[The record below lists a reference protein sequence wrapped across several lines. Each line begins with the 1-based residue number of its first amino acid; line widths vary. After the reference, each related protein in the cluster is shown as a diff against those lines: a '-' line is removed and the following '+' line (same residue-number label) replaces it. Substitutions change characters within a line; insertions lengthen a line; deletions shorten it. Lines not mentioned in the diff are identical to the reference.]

1 MNSSPAFGLPNER
14 EKNDMYDVL
23 LRHGKVVDPS
33 QELHKIAS
41 VAIQDGK
48 IAEVADDISE
58 SKAKKIIPV
67 EGKIITPGLIDMHCH
82 PGAGFVWIGVPADE
96 IGINTG
102 VTLLG
107 DAGTSG
113 WANFQAFRSLIV
125 DKAKTDILCFL
136 NLASTGLATLPEIWS
151 EKDIDIPRM
160 VDVVASNREIIRGI
174 KLRCIQALEGS
185 VGIKAVEMAKKVAS
199 SHGLPLMI
207 HIGETRK
214 RTEDHKMD
222 DFSRAAVS
230 LMERGDIL
238 SHYLTWEPGGL
249 ILKDGTIYPELIA
262 ARKRGVVLD
271 SCHGLNHFSFTI
283 ARHAL
288 SVGMI
293 PDVVSTDLASVS
305 LPAAQSLVIAMSKF
319 LNLGVSLDQVIKMAT
334 INPAEALGED
344 GRRGSLKP
352 GMLADITIM
361 KLERGSFI
369 FSDGTGGERITGEV
383 LLEPTGVFKEGRL
396 YPAFSGYH
404 IHPIYA

>member
-1 MNSSPAFGLPNER
+1 
-14 EKNDMYDVL
+14 MYDIL
-23 LRHGKVVDPS
+23 LRHGEVVDPS
-33 QELHKIAS
+33 QDIHKIAS
-41 VAIQDGK
+41 VAIKDGK

-58 SKAKKIIPV
+58 SKAKKIIPA
-67 EGKIITPGLIDMHCH
+67 EGKIITPGLIDIHCH

-96 IGINTG
+96 IGIDTG

-151 EKDIDIPRM
+151 EKDIDIPRL
-160 VDVVASNREIIRGI
+160 VEVVASNRDLIRGI
-174 KLRCIQALEGS
+174 KLRCIQALEES
-185 VGIKAVEMAKKVAS
+185 IGIKAVELAKKIATD
-199 SHGLPLMI
+199 HRLPLMI

-214 RTEDHKMD
+214 RTGDHKMD
-222 DFSRAAVS
+222 DFSRAVVS
-230 LMERGDIL
+230 LMEKGDIL

-249 ILKDGTIYPELIA
+249 ILKDGTIYPELIQA
-262 ARKRGVVLD
+262 QKRGVILD
-271 SCHGLNHFSFTI
+271 SCHGLNHFSFAI

-288 SVGMI
+288 DMGVL

-305 LPAAQSLVIAMSKF
+305 LPAAQSLVNAMSKF

-334 INPAEALGED
+334 LNPAKALSED
-344 GRRGSLKP
+344 GRRGSLKT

-361 KLERGSFI
+361 KLERGNFI
-369 FSDGTGGERITGEV
+369 FSDGTGGERVTGEV

-404 IHPIYA
+404 IPPVYA

>member
-1 MNSSPAFGLPNER
+1 
-14 EKNDMYDVL
+14 MYDIL
-23 LRHGKVVDPS
+23 LRHGEIVDPS
-33 QELHKIAS
+33 QDLHKIAS
-41 VAIQDGK
+41 VAIKDGK

-58 SKAKKIIPV
+58 SKAKKVIPA
-67 EGKIITPGLIDMHCH
+67 EGKIITPGLIDIHCH

-96 IGINTG
+96 IGIDTG

-151 EKDIDIPRM
+151 EKDIDIPRLGE
-160 VDVVASNREIIRGI
+160 VVASNRDLIRGL
-174 KLRCIQALEGS
+174 KLRCVQALEES
-185 VGIKAVEMAKKVAS
+185 LGIKAVELAKKIATD
-199 SHGLPLMI
+199 HKLPLMI

-214 RTEDHKMD
+214 RTGDHKMD

-230 LMERGDIL
+230 LMEKGDIL

-249 ILKDGTIYPELIA
+249 ILKDGTIYPELIQA
-262 ARKRGVVLD
+262 QKRGVVLD
-271 SCHGLNHFSFTI
+271 SCHGLNHFSFVI

-288 SVGMI
+288 DMGLL
-293 PDVVSTDLASVS
+293 PDVVSTDLATVS
-305 LPAAQSLVIAMSKF
+305 LPAAQSLVMAMSKF

-334 INPAEALGED
+334 LNPAKALGED

-361 KLERGSFI
+361 KLERGNFI
-369 FSDGTGGERITGEV
+369 FSDGTGGERIIGEV
-383 LLEPTGVFKEGRL
+383 LLEPTGVFKEGKL

-404 IHPIYA
+404 IPPVYA

>member
-1 MNSSPAFGLPNER
+1 
-14 EKNDMYDVL
+14 MYDFL
-23 LRHGKVVDPS
+23 LRHGEIVDPS
-33 QELHKIAS
+33 QGLHKIAS
-41 VAIQDGK
+41 VAIKNGK

-58 SKAKKIIPV
+58 SKAKKVIPA
-67 EGKIITPGLIDMHCH
+67 EGKIITPGLIDIHCH
-82 PGAGFVWIGVPADE
+82 PGGGFVWIGVSADE
-96 IGINTG
+96 IGLNNG

-107 DAGTSG
+107 DAGTAG

-125 DKAKTDILCFL
+125 DQAKTDILCFL

-151 EKDIDIPRM
+151 EKDMDIPRM
-160 VDVVASNREIIRGI
+160 EEVIASNREVIRGI
-174 KLRCIQALEGS
+174 KLRCVQALEES
-185 VGIKAVEMAKKVAS
+185 VGIKAVEMAKKIATD
-199 SHGLPLMI
+199 HKLPLMI

-238 SHYLTWEPGGL
+238 SHYRTWEPGGL
-249 ILKDGTIYPELIA
+249 ILKDGTIYPELIQA
-262 ARKRGVVLD
+262 QKRGVVLD
-271 SCHGLNHFSFTI
+271 SCHGLNHFSFAI

-288 SVGMI
+288 DMGLL
-293 PDVVSTDLASVS
+293 PYVVSTDLATVS
-305 LPAAQSLVIAMSKF
+305 LPASQSLVIAMSKF

-334 INPAEALGED
+334 INPAKALGED

-352 GMLADITIM
+352 GMPADITIM
-361 KLERGSFI
+361 KMDRGNFI

-404 IHPIYA
+404 LPPAYA